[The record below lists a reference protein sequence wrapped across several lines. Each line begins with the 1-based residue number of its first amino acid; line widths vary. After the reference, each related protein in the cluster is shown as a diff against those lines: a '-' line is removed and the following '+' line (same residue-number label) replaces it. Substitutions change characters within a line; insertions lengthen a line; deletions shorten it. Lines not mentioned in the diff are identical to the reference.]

1 MPPFVFRDIS
11 DNYARIISEVDL
23 SLITYCARLQ
33 L

>member
-1 MPPFVFRDIS
+1 MPPLFFRDIS
-11 DNYARIISEVDL
+11 DNCIRIISEVDL